1 MPNTRFENLS
11 TESSS
16 VHTLP
21 GDLSERCLKL
31 LLLVVGALS
40 LCGTTCNPDIEE
52 VKADT
57 TEKKPETN
65 HIPFTK
71 ELPVYLL

>member
-1 MPNTRFENLS
+1 KK
-11 TESSS
+11 SS
-16 VHTLP
+16 VSRKTKAAAETSAAAEKP
-21 GDLSERCLKL
+21 K
-31 LLLVVGALS
+31 
-40 LCGTTCNPDIEE
+40 TTRKRKPAAAKIAETKTTE

-57 TEKKPETN
+57 TEKKLETN